1 MCIRDSLWVMQR
13 EGDWCYVRTD
23 RDTGYMMAKF
33 VKLMGVEE
41 EAAYIATLGDPET
54 RPEPTPSPTPTP
66 EPTEEPTPTPTATP
80 EATPTPEPTEEPTP
94 TPTATAEA
102 TATPCLL
109 YTSNRL
115 FRQSCVK
122 I

>member
-1 MCIRDSLWVMQR
+1 MYHYGYNTETQVRLREAPNSDKVITKLSAGTILWVMQR

-54 RPEPTPSPTPTP
+54 RPEPTPSPPPTP
-66 EPTEEPTPTPTATP
+66 
-80 EATPTPEPTEEPTP
+80 
-94 TPTATAEA
+94 
-102 TATPCLL
+102 
-109 YTSNRL
+109 
-115 FRQSCVK
+115 
-122 I
+122 